1 MPKQK
6 NAGFTLVEVL
16 IALAILSVALAAV
29 GRVSVM
35 SAKSSLLERQ
45 RLLANWAAQN
55 HLDELRARR
64 AWPSLGDREQ
74 RVELGGFH
82 MILTESVEPTPNAS
96 FRRVAL
102 GVSTEENADYKLAR
116 LTGYL
121 VDHRP

>member
-6 NAGFTLVEVL
+6 HAGFTLVEVL
-16 IALAILSVALAAV
+16 IALAIFSVALAAV

-35 SAKSSLLERQ
+35 SAKSALLERQ
-45 RLLANWAAQN
+45 RLLACWAAQN

-64 AWPSLGDREQ
+64 AWPSLGEREQ
-74 RVELGGFH
+74 RIEMGGFR
-82 MILTESVEPTPNAS
+82 MVLSESVESTPNAS
-96 FRRVAL
+96 FRRVEL
-102 GVSTEENADYKLAR
+102 DVSAEDKADYKLAR